1 MSFILDALKKSEAE
15 RNRQAGPTLYEMRAA
30 PRRAPLPTWV
40 VIILGVLVLNLVG
53 LGYLLLRR
61 PATSIAPPAPA
72 ATVAVP
78 AATPSAVPAAAPA
91 AAASPTAAPAIEPL
105 SIKPAAATPV
115 EAPADVEA
123 PAQRPESRAAQR
135 AIEGHVAS
143 IAEMTATGAN
153 LPALRLALHAYDA
166 ESSRRFILLKG
177 LRLREGETT
186 PEGLR
191 VERIVEDG
199 AVLAW
204 RGRRF
209 MLPRGE

>member
-40 VIILGVLVLNLVG
+40 IVIGVVLGLNLAG

-61 PATSIAPPAPA
+61 PVAAPAPAMPAAPA
-72 ATVAVP
+72 ATPP
-78 AATPSAVPAAAPA
+78 AAAAPAPAAAPA
-91 AAASPTAAPAIEPL
+91 LEPL
-105 SIKPAAATPV
+105 SIRTEAAIRSEPEPAATPPV
-115 EAPADVEA
+115 AASTVAPSSA
-123 PAQRPESRAAQR
+123 PRPTLRPA
-135 AIEGHVAS
+135 EGHVAS
-143 IAEMTATGAN
+143 LAEMAASGAN
-153 LPALRLALHAYDA
+153 LPELRLALHAYDA
-166 ESSRRFILLKG
+166 DGTRRFILLNG
-177 LRLREGETT
+177 LRLREGEAT
-186 PEGLR
+186 PDGLQ

-199 AVLAW
+199 AVLSW